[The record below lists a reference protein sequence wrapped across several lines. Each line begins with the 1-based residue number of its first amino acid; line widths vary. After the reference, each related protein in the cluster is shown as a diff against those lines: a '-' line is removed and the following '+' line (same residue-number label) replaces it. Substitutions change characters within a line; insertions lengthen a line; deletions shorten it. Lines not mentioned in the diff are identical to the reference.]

1 MKETSSGLVRYRGR
15 LISPGYA
22 QLLKANI
29 HHQKARKYAP
39 KGVDPATI
47 SPCLADVQRL
57 GPGIRTPEG
66 QELARQI
73 KELLAQ
79 GET

>member
-1 MKETSSGLVRYRGR
+1 MSGSNKGLVKYRGVLMSR
-15 LISPGYA
+15 ATA
-22 QLLKANI
+22 QLVKAST
-29 HHQKARKYAP
+29 HHNKARKYAP

-47 SPCLADVQRL
+47 SPCMADVERL

-73 KELLAQ
+73 KELIAQ
-79 GET
+79 WET